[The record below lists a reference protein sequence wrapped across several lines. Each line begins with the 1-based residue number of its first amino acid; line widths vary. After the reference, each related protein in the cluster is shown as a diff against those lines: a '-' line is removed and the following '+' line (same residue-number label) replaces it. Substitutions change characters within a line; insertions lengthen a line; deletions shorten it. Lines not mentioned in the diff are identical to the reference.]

1 MKSIVNI
8 KAIPLLSIVC
18 FIVLLLSSCST
29 MYIPSG
35 VYTPMH
41 KEAGEIGASVNVG
54 LGVGFDGHVS
64 YSPTKN
70 VGLLM
75 SGGHNRRSEMDNGV
89 ERNYFRNT
97 LNLAPGL
104 YYELTDGV
112 VCEMYGGVGYTGF
125 TANNNIANTQTAGT
139 LNGEMY
145 NFFIQP
151 AFGYRNEN
159 VMVSLVT
166 RVSNLNY
173 VRTVDEQGIN
183 YFKGSVS
190 FIEPGLNIAIGS
202 EILKFNFQT
211 GLSLPYGRLPANFG
225 YVPFRLLLGLQFNF
239 STYSK
244 SKPKVNELKDF

>member
-1 MKSIVNI
+1 MTYFSNFKKSSTYLFICFS
-8 KAIPLLSIVC
+8 LLS
-18 FIVLLLSSCST
+18 LSSCST

-41 KEAGEIGASVNVG
+41 KEAGDIGASVNVG
-54 LGVGFDGHVS
+54 TGIDGHVS
-64 YSPTKN
+64 YSPIKN
-70 VGLLM
+70 FGVMM
-75 SGGHNRRSEMDNGV
+75 SGGRSSLTESINGV
-89 ERNYFRNT
+89 EKSYFRNT

-104 YYELTDGV
+104 YYELVDGV

-125 TANNNIANTQTAGT
+125 TANGSIANNSTVDV

-151 AFGYRNEN
+151 AFGYRNEH
-159 VMVSLVT
+159 VMVSLVA

-211 GLSLPYGRLPANFG
+211 GLSLPYGRIPVNFG
-225 YVPFRLLLGLQFNF
+225 YIPFRLLFGIQFNF
-239 STYSK
+239 STYSQT
-244 SKPKVNELKDF
+244 KPKTTETKDF